1 MAASTAYSTG
11 AEFAGKLSPKRLPE
25 IRDRALKA
33 LASKVELGLLPCEV
47 ALEIPG
53 LPQLVLHWLNDRQ
66 EVEPQLL
73 NAAFKLLAK
82 LAKNPDTTRLHEAG
96 CVAFLQDFR
105 PQAPSQCL
113 DALDAALWALLC
125 HRPEAIEPSALC
137 STPLRPG
144 DSQVKAT
151 GEILTPPK
159 SLAPRELQTVK
170 LPLPEV
176 CQNLGEADQQ
186 LLLDMSVR
194 LKFSA
199 SLQRSDAC
207 RELFNLASDVPPQL
221 LLSHGPVL
229 EGLCLCLH
237 DPNSAV
243 AAADAL
249 RLLLE
254 RLHDQRLHS
263 IGKDQELPALWHF
276 LAQLLSGDL
285 CFFAQHA
292 LRKLQQILHLDERG
306 DTATGQRGNGSGQQ
320 MLHCLVHAAKA
331 LRTQLAPSRQPL
343 RCAAEALEW
352 FRCLGLPD
360 AQHVEKLPWVE
371 PLFSHDWNPR
381 SLLLMDVV
389 LGLLAGIT
397 RLPDVEKLLASWAA
411 ENEVVATMVASL
423 LFDIRLLWERPE
435 AVRILQRAAN
445 VVAPQQERS
454 FQMFLQMLEEGLPV
468 DAAVKELGQEL
479 EVGREVALCQAAQL
493 LQLGLG
499 EELIGG
505 VHRSVVWLRARRN
518 FEHSDAQMLA
528 PDELLL
534 APVSQG
540 ALLCPGYLA
549 FLLGA
554 LTPTMW
560 SQGGSFV
567 VRFPDQE
574 QLKVLEH
581 VHDLLRTLPDLHDLQ
596 GEEKEQKDT
605 RDAAANII
613 MDALKQLDDLV
624 HRRLLPGLHALLME
638 DDSFGHA
645 QLADAQLMRATELL
659 LRVTLALLVRRG
671 HEVERKEIDL
681 SLLTI
686 LTSAPAPLPALALR
700 LAVQLE
706 VAKGSDQVHINF
718 GEVLLERLSARS
730 NTTRYHSTEIHCALW
745 LSAEFAPA
753 EAVAYVTP
761 FLQHVDA
768 VVSAA
773 AWRCLR
779 CLLFCRDEDDQEAL
793 QLQRRAAVQ
802 RALRAL
808 RAWSREEL
816 LSIDTFA
823 RAAEAVEVLR
833 WSVEAGVENAKQILE
848 SGILVSMAKSFK
860 ASHLGLRRSLLRL
873 LSALLAANFT
883 DAAPVIFKAGLWTSV
898 VSACEDLT
906 VEEGNDELGELDV
919 LTVKTDVVL
928 LVIQGTGEDSQL
940 LLWLSKSTALLQQW
954 QWTLQ
959 SLGVAVQKQ
968 VGGHGLLRVA
978 NLLRLHLAALL
989 RFMELPIEDSDF
1001 LFSWQVT
1008 VALGEALQADMPM
1021 ETQQLAT
1028 AALVSWAAIR
1038 MKEVSETGDS
1048 AALATLGTRASQ
1060 HLLRV
1065 LSGHDAG
1072 AGIGLAECAAAA
1084 NLFASSSQAAFSA
1097 AKQLP
1102 ELSALL
1108 QQLSEQRR
1116 HQQLIWVMRVFF
1128 AMLISSE
1135 DALEGA
1141 RAEGLLTSVLLALR
1155 SSADRDQALCLE
1167 FLEQL
1172 FHLSGQ
1178 LQEELFQSELLSWLM
1193 RLSTKRQLASAAFC
1207 CVMDILCLCSD
1218 VLAGKPLLFRYLG
1231 QLMEAIRSLSKTT
1244 TLPVRWKSKR
1254 LVAAMNFISSLR
1266 LCSRSAAIL
1275 TGAASGDSGT
1285 RRHLSA
1291 PLGAGLDLW
1300 FDFAGETPKGD
1311 IHGIPVR
1318 NAALRLLLAL
1328 SEALPK
1334 ASVEAWPRLMPLLQ
1348 DRHCAGGEKR
1358 LDPREGLLQ
1367 RLAED
1372 DSRAAALCEA
1382 WMR

>member
-1 MAASTAYSTG
+1 
-11 AEFAGKLSPKRLPE
+11 
-25 IRDRALKA
+25 
-33 LASKVELGLLPCEV
+33 
-47 ALEIPG
+47 
-53 LPQLVLHWLNDRQ
+53 
-66 EVEPQLL
+66 
-73 NAAFKLLAK
+73 
-82 LAKNPDTTRLHEAG
+82 
-96 CVAFLQDFR
+96 
-105 PQAPSQCL
+105 
-113 DALDAALWALLC
+113 
-125 HRPEAIEPSALC
+125 
-137 STPLRPG
+137 
-144 DSQVKAT
+144 
-151 GEILTPPK
+151 
-159 SLAPRELQTVK
+159 
-170 LPLPEV
+170 
-176 CQNLGEADQQ
+176 
-186 LLLDMSVR
+186 
-194 LKFSA
+194 
-199 SLQRSDAC
+199 
-207 RELFNLASDVPPQL
+207 
-221 LLSHGPVL
+221 
-229 EGLCLCLH
+229 
-237 DPNSAV
+237 
-243 AAADAL
+243 
-249 RLLLE
+249 
-254 RLHDQRLHS
+254 
-263 IGKDQELPALWHF
+263 
-276 LAQLLSGDL
+276 
-285 CFFAQHA
+285 
-292 LRKLQQILHLDERG
+292 
-306 DTATGQRGNGSGQQ
+306 
-320 MLHCLVHAAKA
+320 
-331 LRTQLAPSRQPL
+331 
-343 RCAAEALEW
+343 
-352 FRCLGLPD
+352 
-360 AQHVEKLPWVE
+360 
-371 PLFSHDWNPR
+371 
-381 SLLLMDVV
+381 
-389 LGLLAGIT
+389 
-397 RLPDVEKLLASWAA
+397 
-411 ENEVVATMVASL
+411 
-423 LFDIRLLWERPE
+423 
-435 AVRILQRAAN
+435 
-445 VVAPQQERS
+445 
-454 FQMFLQMLEEGLPV
+454 MFLQMLEEGLPV
-468 DAAVKELGQEL
+468 DAAVKELGQES

-499 EELIGG
+499 EELIG

-534 APVSQG
+534 APLSQG

-581 VHDLLRTLPDLHDLQ
+581 VHDLLRTLPDLQDLQ
-596 GEEKEQKDT
+596 GEEKEQKET
-605 RDAAANII
+605 QAAVIVI

-624 HRRLLPGLHALLME
+624 HKRLLPGLHVLLME

-671 HEVERKEIDL
+671 PEVERKEIDL

-700 LAVQLE
+700 LAVLLE
-706 VAKGSDQVHINF
+706 VAKGSDQVHISF

-730 NTTRYHSTEIHCALW
+730 NTTTRYHSTEIHCALW

-816 LSIDTFA
+816 LSMDTFA

-833 WSVEAGVENAKQILE
+833 WSVEAGVESAKQILE
-848 SGILVSMAKSFK
+848 SGILAMAKSFK

-873 LSALLAANFT
+873 LSASLAANFT

-898 VSACEDLT
+898 VSACEDLS
-906 VEEGNDELGELDV
+906 VEEGSGQLRELDV

-959 SLGVAVQKQ
+959 NLGLAVQKQ
-968 VGGHGLLRVA
+968 VRGHCLLRVA
-978 NLLRLHLAALL
+978 SLLRLHLAALL
-989 RFMELPIEDSDF
+989 RFMELQIEDTDF
-1001 LFSWQVT
+1001 LFSWQVI
-1008 VALGEALQADMPM
+1008 VALGEALQADLPM

-1028 AALVSWAAIR
+1028 DALVSWAAIY
-1038 MKEVSETGDS
+1038 MKEVSETGDA

-1060 HLLRV
+1060 RLLRV

-1084 NLFASSSQAAFSA
+1084 NLYASSSQAASSA

-1141 RAEGLLTSVLLALR
+1141 RSEGLLTSVLLALR
-1155 SSADRDQALCLE
+1155 SSADRDQAVSLE

-1172 FHLSGQ
+1172 SHLSGQ
-1178 LQEELFQSELLSWLM
+1178 LQEELFQSELLGWLM

-1291 PLGAGLDLW
+1291 PLSAGLDLW

-1372 DSRAAALCEA
+1372 DSRAASLCEA
-1382 WMR
+1382 WIH